1 MISRRTTRCIA
12 TIYKKISFYFSIPL
26 PFFFFFSI
34 NSINSRYE
42 YAARICSWIPRF
54 TSINIQVNISRRCS
68 TYFSRLAV
76 LDFSRSG
83 YSPVENRV
91 FLSLGQKMQRTRFPK
106 FVTQYSPEKFSHGS
120 FDRTFR
126 GGTLEKI
133 FEDAKGK
140 KSGTDEE
147 KFPVG
152 PNCGRN
158 KTTLCSFLGSYTSP
172 LFLYDT
178 FAIISPR
185 KLQTAVNTHF
195 RNFIVTVVVYHQP
208 RAEGFGIKIFLKKKK
223 KRERR
228 RKE

>member
-91 FLSLGQKMQRTRFPK
+91 FLSFGQKMQRTRFSK
-106 FVTQYSPEKFSHGS
+106 FVTQYSPEKLSHGS
-120 FDRTFR
+120 FDRTFSR
-126 GGTLEKI
+126 GNARENIRGCE
-133 FEDAKGK
+133 GK
-140 KSGTDEE
+140 K
-147 KFPVG
+147 KW
-152 PNCGRN
+152 NGRG
-158 KTTLCSFLGSYTSP
+158 KVSCWTELWP
-172 LFLYDT
+172 
-178 FAIISPR
+178 
-185 KLQTAVNTHF
+185 Q
-195 RNFIVTVVVYHQP
+195 
-208 RAEGFGIKIFLKKKK
+208 
-223 KRERR
+223 
-228 RKE
+228 